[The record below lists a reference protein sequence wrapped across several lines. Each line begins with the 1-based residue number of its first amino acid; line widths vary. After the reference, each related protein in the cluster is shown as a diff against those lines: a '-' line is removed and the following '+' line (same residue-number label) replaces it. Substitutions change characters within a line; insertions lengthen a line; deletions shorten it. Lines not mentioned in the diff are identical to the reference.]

1 MSGVAARRL
10 AIEALVRIDS
20 EGAFANIV
28 LPKMLERSDLEARD
42 RGFVTELVYGTT
54 RMQRTCDFLVDR
66 FLMSDVEPLV
76 RSALRIGA
84 YQLVVLQTP
93 AHAAVGETVGAV
105 PKRVRGIVNA
115 VLRKVAKNPVSYP
128 SRAIELSYPDWM
140 VDRLTADLGEDAAVQ
155 SLAVMNTPAP
165 VTERD
170 DGYVQD
176 PSSQLVTELVPPAAR
191 VLDMCAAPGGKAT
204 GLRAEFVVAADRTRN
219 RASLITRNAARLDR
233 DDIAVVVADGA
244 RSPYRPASFDAVLL
258 DAPCSGL
265 GALRRR
271 PDARWRID
279 EAGIER
285 LAALQGRLLIAA
297 AELVKPGGAV
307 IYSVCTLTD
316 AESVDV
322 VAHAPD
328 ILESVPVGDAWEP
341 HGSGGRLLPHETNG
355 DGMCAFAF
363 VRR

>member
-115 VLRKVAKNPVSYP
+115 VLRKVQDERRLLQYRGLEGLEHQEVGALLGLSSDAAAK
-128 SRAIELSYPDWM
+128 RWQRLR
-140 VDRLTADLGEDAAVQ
+140 DRLRDLPD
-155 SLAVMNTPAP
+155 
-165 VTERD
+165 
-170 DGYVQD
+170 
-176 PSSQLVTELVPPAAR
+176 
-191 VLDMCAAPGGKAT
+191 VL
-204 GLRAEFVVAADRTRN
+204 EF
-219 RASLITRNAARLDR
+219 
-233 DDIAVVVADGA
+233 
-244 RSPYRPASFDAVLL
+244 
-258 DAPCSGL
+258 
-265 GALRRR
+265 
-271 PDARWRID
+271 
-279 EAGIER
+279 
-285 LAALQGRLLIAA
+285 LAA
-297 AELVKPGGAV
+297 
-307 IYSVCTLTD
+307 
-316 AESVDV
+316 
-322 VAHAPD
+322 
-328 ILESVPVGDAWEP
+328 
-341 HGSGGRLLPHETNG
+341 
-355 DGMCAFAF
+355 
-363 VRR
+363 